1 MICGFASTE
10 PGCGSAMSS
19 MHTTY
24 EKVDG
29 GYRIRGRKHWQ
40 GFSTTAQWWLVSAK
54 NDDRRRHGYFI
65 VNRSDGFRTVQ
76 RYEPLGMKLLDYGLN
91 EIDAFVP
98 KHRRTDAEEQNLSAM
113 VDMLMRSGVMRGSRR
128 TTSRASATS
137 CTALG

>member
-1 MICGFASTE
+1 
-10 PGCGSAMSS
+10 
-19 MHTTY
+19 
-24 EKVDG
+24 
-29 GYRIRGRKHWQ
+29 
-40 GFSTTAQWWLVSAK
+40 
-54 NDDRRRHGYFI
+54 
-65 VNRSDGFRTVQ
+65 
-76 RYEPLGMKLLDYGLN
+76 MKLLDYGLN